1 MLRFVLMCCLT
12 LLSAASW
19 AQGPLVVSTH
29 PLYLIAQKIT
39 AGVEEPQLLLSNQS
53 GHDVQLTPAHRKAI
67 QDASL
72 VIWLGKAHEAP
83 LAKLLDNNAKA
94 VSIINSQIGTSL
106 PQRTTRGVPIANTI
120 DTHVWL
126 DPNNAVR
133 IGFFIAA
140 LRSQQM
146 PENKTKYWNNARLF
160 ARDMLQ
166 AAQKYNSTAAPKP
179 YWSYHDAYQYLE
191 RSLNLKFAGAL
202 TDDPHVAPTVGQIKY
217 LNDNRP
223 SERMCLMAEAHASKN
238 QYQKLSPI
246 VFESVDESL
255 TGENDFVVA
264 WQKLASQTVKC
275 VQTASK

>member
-1 MLRFVLMCCLT
+1 MLRFVLICCLT

-166 AAQKYNSTAAPKP
+166 VAQKYNSTAAPKP

>member
-1 MLRFVLMCCLT
+1 MLRFALMCFVT
-12 LLSAASW
+12 LVSAVSW

-29 PLYLIAQKIT
+29 PLYLIAKEVTQ
-39 AGVEEPQLLLSNQS
+39 GVEEPQLLLGNQS
-53 GHDVQLTPAHRKAI
+53 GHDIQLTPAHRKAI

-72 VIWLGKAHEAP
+72 VIWLGKTHEAP
-83 LAKLLDNNAKA
+83 LAKLLDNNPKA
-94 VSIINSQIGTSL
+94 ISIINSQIVTGL
-106 PQRTTRGVPIANTI
+106 PQRTTRGVPIPNTV

-126 DPNNAVR
+126 DPNNAIR

-146 PENKTKYWNNARLF
+146 PENQTKYWNNARKF
-160 ARDMLQ
+160 AREMLQ
-166 AAQKYNSTAAPKP
+166 AAQPYNTTASPKP

-191 RSLNLKFAGAL
+191 RALNLKFAGAM
-202 TDDPHVAPTVGQIKY
+202 TDDPHVAPTVAQIKY

-238 QYQKLSPI
+238 QYQKLNPI
-246 VFESVDESL
+246 VFEAVDESL
-255 TGENDFVVA
+255 TGESDFIVA

-275 VQTASK
+275 VQSASK